1 MMQNKPRTLKAQI
14 MEPKPMTLDT
24 WALNRNPNAS
34 QVMKEEQEVEKA
46 MKQSIGI
53 NMAETEAH

>member
-1 MMQNKPRTLKAQI
+1 
-14 MEPKPMTLDT
+14 
-24 WALNRNPNAS
+24 
-34 QVMKEEQEVEKA
+34 MKEEQEVEKA